1 MVALPATPVAA
12 TLELNSWARSSDRRA
27 AGNQSRGYIN
37 LAPLSQCGQN
47 DATIGPPGV
56 LRGGR
61 AYVCVFVDF
70 GCDYRRGRGRA
81 HRSGP
86 AVEQERDYDASI
98 VTPGAVA
105 IVGGLIL
112 IGLALAVRALGRIE
126 KALAARPLSHPV
138 LQEETAAPAVEE
150 PAAAAAPPRPYPIP
164 AQASRRASAAAVAGC
179 GYSPGAARRRR
190 VGAAREKF
198 PSLVRLDNAPVVD
211 DAEVSLS
218 PKPSVRADEAAAE
231 ANNAVAQQ
239 TNGATP
245 PRIEPRLEV
254 QARPASRPPQAKNWT
269 AVWPKKQRPGREAP
283 APAAEKAVPQQPPA
297 LPVEP
302 MLTPEPVQFQFR
314 EPAPEPRPAVP
325 APEARTPVSI
335 LKSGVVD
342 GMAYTLYSDGSIEA
356 QLPQGT
362 LRFGSIAELRN
373 HIEQS
378 A

>member
-1 MVALPATPVAA
+1 MYAFLLILGAVIA
-12 TLELNSWARSSDRRA
+12 A
-27 AGNQSRGYIN
+27 AGVV
-37 LAPLSQCGQN
+37 L
-47 DATIGPPGV
+47 IGPGLPF
-56 LRGGR
+56 GG
-61 AYVCVFVDF
+61 
-70 GCDYRRGRGRA
+70 
-81 HRSGP
+81 
-86 AVEQERDYDASI
+86 RDYDASI

-126 KALAARPLSHPV
+126 KALAARPLPHPV
-138 LQEETAAPAVEE
+138 LQEEAAASVAEE
-150 PAAAAAPPRPYPIP
+150 PAAATAAPARIP
-164 AQASRRASAAAVAGC
+164 FPPKPVAEPAPPPLPAVAT
-179 GYSPGAARRRR
+179 PRVLPEDAALERL
-190 VGAAREKF
+190 REKF
-198 PSLVRLDNAPVVD
+198 PSLVRLDNAPVVE
-211 DAEVSLS
+211 DAEVPLS
-218 PKPSVRADEAAAE
+218 PKPSVRTDEAAAE

-254 QARPASRPPQAKNWT
+254 QARPANRPAQAKNFE
-269 AVWPKKQRPGREAP
+269 AFWPKKQRPGREAP
-283 APAAEKAVPQQPPA
+283 APAAQQAVPQQPPA
-297 LPVEP
+297 PPVEP
-302 MLTPEPVQFQFR
+302 VLTPEPVQFQFR